1 MHTTHSIRCIKT
13 QSQSEKIVPC
23 EWVFRV
29 RLYWHK
35 RETESDVA
43 FRWLHRQ
50 ECIPVGC
57 VPSAAV
63 TDGGVCLPWGMYPSM
78 HWGRHPL
85 PRLQN
90 SWHMLVKTLPFRNYV
105 ADGKNPNNVH
115 IEQRQRPTKRIR
127 FRAVYY
133 RPLRVYPHRVSAAAW
148 ASGSGNVTWR
158 WRFKIAPHPQFPSFT
173 MYSNAADARCGLTIN
188 AQVVLHFVWTFVFS
202 VISPMVGPDFKA
214 ISPLNETITWIC
226 ETFRGETLV
235 RGFKWLNTYTLR
247 NHGDKRVLNAHL
259 HPPRENVNRLLA
271 RRARTSDPCAEMS
284 VTIRVFHDLSTT
296 QQCEYC

>member
-1 MHTTHSIRCIKT
+1 MHSSRIRTIRC
-13 QSQSEKIVPC
+13 
-23 EWVFRV
+23 
-29 RLYWHK
+29 
-35 RETESDVA
+35 SDGRGV
-43 FRWLHRQ
+43 
-50 ECIPVGC
+50 
-57 VPSAAV
+57 SAR
-63 TDGGVCLPWGMYPSM
+63 GCLPWGMYPSM
-78 HWGRHPL
+78 HWGRHPFPVYRIL
-85 PRLQN
+85 DTCLGKYY
-90 SWHMLVKTLPFRNYV
+90 LAATTLRT
-105 ADGKNPNNVH
+105 VH

-127 FRAVYY
+127 FRSVYY

-158 WRFKIAPHPQFPSFT
+158 WRFQIAPHPQFPSFT

-202 VISPMVGPDFKA
+202 VTSPMVGPDFKA

-226 ETFRGETLV
+226 ETFRGETPLK
-235 RGFKWLNTYTLR
+235 GFKRLNTYTLR

-296 QQCEYC
+296 QQCEYCFGCAFQNWKYQ